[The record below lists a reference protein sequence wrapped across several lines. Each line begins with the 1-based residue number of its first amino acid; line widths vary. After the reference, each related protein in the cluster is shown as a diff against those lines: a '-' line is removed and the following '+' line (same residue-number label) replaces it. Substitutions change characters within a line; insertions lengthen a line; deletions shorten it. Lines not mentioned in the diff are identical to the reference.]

1 MCIFSACVFLGVLLL
16 FAPCRCSECPLACEC
31 FAVTH
36 TVKCVSVDL
45 LAVPDNIPGYTRNV
59 IITGNNIHQ
68 VGPDPF
74 TELQNVTNIILSNNR
89 ITELASH
96 TFAALTNLRS
106 LDLSANRLVLIHP
119 EALSIPGSPLQE
131 LNLSRSLHNFTA
143 LTDLATALRWGGLWG
158 LLRLDLSGNLLAL
171 LPPGMFSHV
180 PALQRLLLGNN
191 SLAAVYAGTFS
202 GIERLQM
209 LDLTRNDF
217 EAFTGDALQEL
228 ERLGNARI
236 FLGSNPYAC
245 SCESRDFVT
254 WLNKTKSRVDADA
267 VRCASPEELAD
278 ARVQGLTVRAIGC
291 VVPVLAEVTDLTLQ
305 TSYVFLGVVLG
316 FVGMVFLFVL
326 YLNRNGMKKWIIET
340 RDACRDVLEGYHYRY
355 GIDSDPRLGHITAG
369 GSRPQRHPGLSQQLP
384 SDTCVVQGPTETQ
397 VRPVVTSPPVNS

>member
-1 MCIFSACVFLGVLLL
+1 MRRHRRRTCVFLGVLLL
-16 FAPCRCSECPLACEC
+16 FAPCRCLECPL
-31 FAVTH
+31 
-36 TVKCVSVDL
+36 
-45 LAVPDNIPGYTRNV
+45 
-59 IITGNNIHQ
+59 
-68 VGPDPF
+68 
-74 TELQNVTNIILSNNR
+74 
-89 ITELASH
+89 
-96 TFAALTNLRS
+96 
-106 LDLSANRLVLIHP
+106 
-119 EALSIPGSPLQE
+119 

-305 TSYVFLGVVLG
+305 TRSSAPGTRFLLSLSLSLSFFKPEETARMCRVV
-316 FVGMVFLFVL
+316 
-326 YLNRNGMKKWIIET
+326 
-340 RDACRDVLEGYHYRY
+340 A
-355 GIDSDPRLGHITAG
+355 
-369 GSRPQRHPGLSQQLP
+369 SRSVAAVPDPGLRVCRASRLLP
-384 SDTCVVQGPTETQ
+384 DATKTHLEVPGSVDAP
-397 VRPVVTSPPVNS
+397 SPLKALAAGAASA